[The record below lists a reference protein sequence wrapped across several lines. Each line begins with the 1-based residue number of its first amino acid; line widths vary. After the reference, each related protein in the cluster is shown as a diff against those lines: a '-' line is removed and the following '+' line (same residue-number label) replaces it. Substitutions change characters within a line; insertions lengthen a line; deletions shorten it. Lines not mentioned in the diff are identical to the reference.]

1 VAHDPSGIAQGVTP
15 VGRPSVPSHPLP
27 SSQLA
32 KHEDD
37 EEFVLTVTEETEGA
51 PALSFPP
58 PPQDTGSH
66 EALGYSLC
74 KKNTWHLRM

>member
-1 VAHDPSGIAQGVTP
+1 MCTCAQLGPCAVAHDPSGIAQGVTP

-58 PPQDTGSH
+58 
-66 EALGYSLC
+66 L
-74 KKNTWHLRM
+74 LRIRDPTKP